1 MRKINCIAIDDEP
14 IALFIIKQFC
24 DRKGGMEITTSVIPA
39 LGWKKSYEQNRT

>member
-24 DRKGGMEITTSVIPA
+24 DRKGGSVIPA